1 MKKMTKELNRL
12 LILLGYVFILLGPL
26 IAVVARHCKNIKP
39 SFIYSKHFKKPFKNF
54 TKSNT
59 HFKKQYWK
67 GYGAISLQLNL
78 LKEYYKQE
86 TLKNLLDKKVSVN
99 FLITKYNK
107 VSNLSNSFNT
117 FSISIISII
126 VASSSIIASKPGPD
140 AQGTLAILIFSLVM
154 SFLVDNF
161 LSYLFKSSVISDLED
176 HLIAIEETIASLNQ
190 IRCNLL
196 DFNLDA
202 SIMRK
207 MVSINSKIHN

>member
-1 MKKMTKELNRL
+1 M

-54 TKSNT
+54 TKSNK
-59 HFKKQYWK
+59 HFKKQYRK

-86 TLKNLLDKKVSVN
+86 PLKTLLDKKVSIN

-107 VSNLSNSFNT
+107 VSNISNSFNT
-117 FSISIISII
+117 FSISIISIT

-140 AQGTLAILIFSLVM
+140 AQGTLAILIFSLIM
-154 SFLVDNF
+154 SFLVDTF
-161 LSYLFKSSVISDLED
+161 LSYLFKGSVISDLED

-207 MVSINSKIHN
+207 MVSINSKIYN